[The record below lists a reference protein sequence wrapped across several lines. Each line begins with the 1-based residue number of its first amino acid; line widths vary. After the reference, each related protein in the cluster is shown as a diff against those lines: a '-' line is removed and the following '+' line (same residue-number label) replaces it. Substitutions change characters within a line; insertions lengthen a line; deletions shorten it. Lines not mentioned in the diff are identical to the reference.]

1 MPDSQKSL
9 SRRKWFTAGA
19 ATSALLAAR
28 AQTQPAADRTLG
40 VKTYNI
46 RDFGA
51 KGDGDDARHR
61 GAASGDRRLQPRP
74 GRHGARARRRLR
86 HRHRRD

>member
-28 AQTQPAADRTLG
+28 AQTQPAADRTVG

-46 RDFGA
+46 RDFGSQRRRRR
-51 KGDGDDARHR
+51 ARHR
-61 GAASGDRRLQPRP
+61 GRPIRDRRLQ
-74 GRHGARARRRLR
+74 
-86 HRHRRD
+86 